1 MFKKILIANR
11 GEIATRILRACREMG
26 IRSAVIYTEED
37 STALY
42 IKKADEAYLVT
53 PGPIEAYLNI
63 HRIVD
68 IAQKIRADAIH
79 PGYGFVSENPKMAE
93 LCEKKG
99 IAFIGPSSYA
109 IRLMGNKLE
118 ARKFMKNHNIPVVD
132 GSDGAIKNRED
143 AVKWGKRIGYPVI
156 IKASGGG
163 GGRGLRI
170 ANTESELLRHL
181 SIAISEAEK
190 FFGNSEIFIEKY
202 ITKPHHIE
210 FQILA
215 DHHKNIIHLG
225 ERDCSIQRRHQKF
238 IEISPSLLL
247 NRQERK
253 EIGNI
258 AVKIAHLV
266 NYTNAGTI
274 EFIIDSNMRY
284 YFMEMNTRL
293 QVEHPVTEAV
303 TGIDIVKKQIEI
315 AAGLQLDIKQKDVK
329 IKGNAIECR
338 LIAED
343 PQNAFLPNGG
353 KITAYYS
360 PGGIGVRIDGA
371 IYKDYVVPD
380 YYDPLLVKLTV
391 SGETWEEVVN
401 RMGRALDEFVIR
413 GIKTNIPY
421 LQTIINSEDFK
432 RGYFDTEFISEH
444 PELLNYPNKEDPTD
458 RVTAIASVIAAYEGT

>member
-11 GEIATRILRACREMG
+11 GEIATRIIRACKEMG
-26 IRSAVIYTEED
+26 IKSAVIYTEED

-42 IKKADEAYLVT
+42 IKKADESYLVT

-93 LCEKKG
+93 LCEKRG
-99 IAFIGPSSYA
+99 IVFIGPSSSA
-109 IRLMGNKLE
+109 IELMGDKLN
-118 ARKFMKNHNIPVVD
+118 AREFMKEHNIPVVY
-132 GSDGAIKNRED
+132 GSDGPVENEKD
-143 AVKWGKRIGYPVI
+143 AVRWGKEIGFPVI

-170 ANTESELLRHL
+170 AKTENELIRYYSLAR
-181 SIAISEAEK
+181 SEAEK
-190 FFGNSEIFIEKY
+190 FFDNPKVFIEKY

-210 FQILA
+210 VQILA
-215 DHHKNIIHLG
+215 DHHGNVVHMG
-225 ERDCSIQRRHQKF
+225 ERDCSIQRRHQKI
-238 IEISPSLLL
+238 IEIAPSLILSDKK
-247 NRQERK
+247 RR
-253 EIGNI
+253 EIGSL
-258 AVKIAHLV
+258 AVKIARLV
-266 NYTNAGTI
+266 DYTNAGTV
-274 EFIIDSNMRY
+274 EFIVDSNMRY

-315 AAGLQLDIKQKDVK
+315 AAGMQLGIKQRDIKL
-329 IKGNAIECR
+329 KGNAIECR

-353 KITAYYS
+353 RITAYYS
-360 PGGIGVRIDGA
+360 PGGIGVRIDGSV
-371 IYKDYVVPD
+371 YKDYIVPD
-380 YYDPLLVKLTV
+380 YYDPLMLKLTV
-391 SGETWEEVVN
+391 TGGTWEEAVN
-401 RMGRALDEFVIR
+401 RMRRALDEFVIR

-421 LQTIINSEDFK
+421 LHAIVGNEDFK
-432 RGYFDTEFISEH
+432 RGYFDTEFINEH
-444 PELLNYPNKEDPTD
+444 PELLDYQNKVDPTD
-458 RVTAIASVIAAYEGT
+458 MVIAVASAIAMHEGL